1 MDRQDNEAV
10 RRNKDIFDR
19 MRNVERWKEKR

>member
-19 MRNVERWKEKR
+19 MRNVKRQKEKR